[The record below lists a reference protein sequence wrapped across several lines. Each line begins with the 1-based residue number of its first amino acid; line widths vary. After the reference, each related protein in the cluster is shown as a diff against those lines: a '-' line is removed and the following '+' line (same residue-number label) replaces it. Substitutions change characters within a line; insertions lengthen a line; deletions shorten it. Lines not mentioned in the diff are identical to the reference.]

1 MVSTNSPDS
10 TRRLVVLAA
19 VCMAALALP
28 LAFSGGAVATPSI
41 GRNLGGGP
49 VAMNWVTNAF
59 MLAFGSLL
67 MAAGTL
73 ADRFGRKRVF
83 ACGVAGF
90 TLTSLALGFAP
101 SIVVVDL
108 LRAVQGVA
116 AAAALAGGTAALA
129 QEFDGHARTRA
140 FSALGTTFGI
150 GLAFGPVLAGWLI
163 AQFDWRAIFAAG
175 AIAGALSLGFGVP
188 RMRESRDP
196 HARELDWGGTVTF
209 TAALTCFTWGVIEAP
224 SRGWSAAAVVGPL
237 AASIAF
243 AVTFII
249 VESRVARPMLD
260 LSLFRYPR
268 FVGVQVLPIA
278 TCYCYIVLLV
288 VLPLRFIGVD
298 GYDEVH
304 AGWLMLAL
312 SAPMLVVPSVAA
324 TLTRWMSAGAISG
337 IGLMIAAV
345 GLYALSG
352 ALRTGAGANAIAP
365 MLAIGIGAG
374 MPWGLMDGLSVSVV
388 PKSRAGMAT
397 GIFSTTRV
405 AGEGIA
411 LAVVGAMLA
420 ALAQG
425 RLRVAVPHAEPAAVA
440 EAAALLATGDLAH
453 AAARLPDVAHA
464 TLQAS
469 YHAAFGRLLDG
480 LTVVTL
486 LCALAAFAF
495 LSRVRV
501 QDPQFGAD
509 AGDSHVLPSMPT
521 ADVVSPV
528 VELARDDH

>member
-1 MVSTNSPDS
+1 MDSTNSPNS

-28 LAFSGGAVATPSI
+28 LTFSGGAVATPSI
-41 GRNLGGGP
+41 GRDLGGGP
-49 VAMNWVTNAF
+49 VAMNWITNAF

-108 LRAVQGVA
+108 LRAAQGVA

-163 AQFDWRAIFAAG
+163 AQFDWRAIFATG
-175 AIAGALSLGFGVP
+175 AVAGALSLGFGVP

-196 HARELDWGGTVTF
+196 HARQLDWVGTVTF
-209 TAALTCFTWGVIEAP
+209 TAALTCFTCGVIEAP
-224 SRGWSAAAVVGPL
+224 SRSWSSAAVVGLL
-237 AASIAF
+237 AASVAF
-243 AVTFII
+243 AVAFIV

-312 SAPMLVVPSVAA
+312 SAPMLVVPVVAA

-337 IGLMIAAV
+337 IGLVIAAA
-345 GLYALSG
+345 GLYALAG
-352 ALRTGAGANAIAP
+352 ALHTRAGASAIGP

-405 AGEGIA
+405 AGEGVA
-411 LAVVGAMLA
+411 LAVVSALLA

-425 RLRVAVPHAEPAAVA
+425 RLRAAIPHAEPAAIA
-440 EAAALLATGDLAH
+440 DAAARLATGDLAH
-453 AAARLPDVAHA
+453 AAARLPDVARA

-469 YHAAFGRLLDG
+469 YHAAFGSLLDG

-486 LCALAAFAF
+486 LCAIAAFAF

-501 QDPQFGAD
+501 QDAPFGAE
-509 AGDSHVLPSMPT
+509 AGDAHVAPSTPT
-521 ADVVSPV
+521 ADVVPPV
-528 VELARDDH
+528 PELARDDH